1 MNSLEQAYNAVIG
14 FFQSGG
20 LFMYPILLTLA
31 VGIAIAIERWLFLG
45 RALDSNQRSW
55 TQLAPLLAAQK
66 FREALA
72 AAKEADSGI
81 GRILQLGLQ
90 RRETSTRRDE
100 IEMALEE
107 GLMDELPRLE
117 QRTHYL
123 AMLSNTATLLGL
135 LGTVLGLIEAFAAVA
150 NANPVEKA
158 DLLSAAIS
166 VAMNCTA
173 FGLLTA
179 IPLLILHSVLQ
190 TRTNELVENIEAATL
205 KYLNMVA
212 GASPL
217 TAMPAAGHITAA
229 QPANP

>member
-45 RALDSNQRSW
+45 RALDANQRSW